1 MHRLLRYSGI
11 QLRIIFFGVL
21 IAVLALS
28 LNASLVLACDITVTP
43 DQNSNTV
50 GNTITFTVEVVET
63 HRNCVVPI
71 EDTQITL
78 EKMELLSQTEWQEVV
93 NGTYL
98 SLVTVRLLSEGE
110 GSIEVVR
117 ECIKG
122 GDTAT
127 VKIAITAA
135 STNASPPPAIPDDPP
150 AAIDTPIEENPDTEI
165 SWWQAF
171 SDAVAQPWSIAY
183 LALTGVATVGFL
195 KGWRRWRFISLA
207 FSMVYLGFFLG
218 LCPCALGSLQNL
230 ILNAGDPKTY
240 MAHYVIFGI
249 PFVSTMFMGRLFCGW
264 ICPMGAI
271 QQLLYRR
278 DRALKKR
285 PRVDRA
291 LKLIKYPVLIALIA
305 TVVATGT
312 VVWNQVDPFKSLFNM
327 EVILIPTTLL
337 ILTLIASLFI
347 FAPWCRYICPMGAF
361 LSLFSRFSFL
371 KLSIDDSCKNCKA
384 CQKVYCEYAAIKEG
398 EQKPELSSMECTLCG
413 ECFARCPK
421 GSVKYTINPLFSRM
435 PSLPALPIGR
445 EAPFDKESA

>member
-1 MHRLLRYSGI
+1 MHRLLRYPNL
-11 QLRIIFFGVL
+11 QLRTVIFGTL
-21 IAVLALS
+21 IAILALS

-43 DQNSNTV
+43 NQTSNMV
-50 GNTITFTVEVVET
+50 GETLTFTVDVKLT
-63 HRNCVVPI
+63 HRNCIVPI
-71 EDTQITL
+71 EDTQIIL
-78 EKMELLSQTEWQEVV
+78 EKMELLSQTEWQEVARD
-93 NGTYL
+93 TYR

-127 VKIAITAA
+127 VKIAITAGG
-135 STNASPPPAIPDDPP
+135 TGISPPVIPNDLPAE
-150 AAIDTPIEENPDTEI
+150 IDSPIEENPDTEV

-171 SDAVAQPWSIAY
+171 TNAITQPWSIAY

-195 KGWRRWRFISLA
+195 KGWRRLRFVSLA

-230 ILNAGDPKTY
+230 ILHAGDPKTY

-249 PFVSTMFMGRLFCGW
+249 PFISTMFMGRLFCGW

-278 DRALKKR
+278 DRAIKKR
-285 PRVDRA
+285 PRIDSA
-291 LKLIKYPVLIALIA
+291 LKLIKYPVLIALVV

-327 EVILIPTTLL
+327 EVTLIPTTLL
-337 ILTLIASLFI
+337 VLTLIASLFI

-361 LSLFSRFSFL
+361 LALFSRFSFL
-371 KLSIDDSCKNCKA
+371 KLSIDNSCKNCKA
-384 CQKVYCEYAAIKEG
+384 CQKVYCEYSVIKEG

-421 GSVKYTINPLFSRM
+421 GSVKYTINPLFGRR
-435 PSLPALPIGR
+435 PSLPALPVGR
-445 EAPFDKESA
+445 EAPFGKEPA

>member
-1 MHRLLRYSGI
+1 MRSLRLRTP
-11 QLRIIFFGVL
+11 IITVL
-21 IAVLALS
+21 LALAAFFLS
-28 LNASLVLACDITVTP
+28 ASPALACDITVTP
-43 DQNSNTV
+43 DHVSSTL
-50 GNTITFTVEVVET
+50 GETPTFTVEVKET

-71 EDTQITL
+71 EDTQIIL

-93 NGTYL
+93 SGTYR

-122 GDTAT
+122 GNTAT
-127 VKIAITAA
+127 VKITITAA
-135 STNASPPPAIPDDPP
+135 STNVDPPVTPDDLP
-150 AAIDTPIEENPDTEI
+150 AAIDPPIEENPDTEV

-171 SDAVAQPWSIAY
+171 TSAIGQPWSIAY

-218 LCPCALGSLQNL
+218 LCPCVLGSLQNL
-230 ILNAGDPKTY
+230 ILNAGVPKTY

-249 PFVSTMFMGRLFCGW
+249 PFISTMFMGRLFCGW

-291 LKLIKYPVLIALIA
+291 LKLIKYPVLMALVV
-305 TVVATGT
+305 TVIATGT

-327 EVILIPTTLL
+327 EVTLIPTTLL
-337 ILTLIASLFI
+337 VLTLIASLFI

-371 KLSIDDSCKNCKA
+371 KLSINDSCKNCKA
-384 CQKVYCEYAAIKEG
+384 CQKVYCEYSAIKEG
-398 EQKPELSSMECTLCG
+398 EQRPELNSMECTLCG

-421 GSVKYTINPLFSRM
+421 GSVKYTINPFFGRR
-435 PSLPALPIGR
+435 PSLPALPVGR
-445 EAPFDKESA
+445 EAPLGKELA